1 MYTGNQ
7 AHDWNALRAQ
17 GAAAVQRA
25 ESGLPWEQEGPRTGN
40 DQETWLIS
48 FIDVLTLLLTMFV
61 LLLAYQQHDD
71 ADAVERE
78 PAVAQPVQ
86 QQAAAATEATKVEV
100 ENVAVAASV
109 EPDADPVVA
118 VSAAKVQEQLPEP
131 PATATVPGATATD
144 APSGLASLYLTGRVP
159 GEVRGG
165 IPTTAGAHPL
175 LWLNE
180 DLPPPEAAPLP
191 EAETAPRPEPVPD
204 PKARLLAELQRSAL
218 AGRVEVNVMPDAVNL
233 EISDNI
239 LFAPASAALTE
250 GGRRLL
256 DDLAATLKN
265 LPYELS
271 VEGHTDDV
279 PIRTARYPSN
289 WELASARA
297 GTVTRHLIEQGVA
310 AGRVRAIGYADTRPR
325 AENTTPEGRARNRRV
340 SFILRLPLG

>member
-7 AHDWNALRAQ
+7 AHDWNAVRAQ

-61 LLLAYQQHDD
+61 LLLAYQKHDVT
-71 ADAVERE
+71 AAAE
-78 PAVAQPVQ
+78 PEPVVAQPVQ
-86 QQAAAATEATKVEV
+86 EAVPATDARQVRVETV
-100 ENVAVAASV
+100 AAVAPA
-109 EPDADPVVA
+109 EPDIERTVA
-118 VSAAKVQEQLPEP
+118 VSGTKVQEP
-131 PATATVPGATATD
+131 VPD
-144 APSGLASLYLTGRVP
+144 A
-159 GEVRGG
+159 
-165 IPTTAGAHPL
+165 PTTAAAPQASAVPAPSSLASMYLADRASDAGPAGRPTTDGAHPL

-191 EAETAPRPEPVPD
+191 EAAPAPRREPVPD

-218 AGRVEVNVMPDAVNL
+218 AGRVEVNVLPDAVNL

-239 LFAPASAALTE
+239 LFTPASAALTE

-271 VEGHTDDV
+271 VEGHTDNV

-297 GTVTRHLIEQGVA
+297 GTVTRHLIEQGIA
-310 AGRVRAIGYADTRPR
+310 AARVRAIGYADTRPR